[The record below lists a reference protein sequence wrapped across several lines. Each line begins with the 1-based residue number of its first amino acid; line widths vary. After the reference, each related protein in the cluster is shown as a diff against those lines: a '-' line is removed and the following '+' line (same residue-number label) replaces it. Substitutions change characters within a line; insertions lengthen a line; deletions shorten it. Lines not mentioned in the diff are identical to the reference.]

1 MSGLVLFGIL
11 GYMAC
16 IRIYDWW
23 NKCWSLQ
30 RQWVIL

>member
-1 MSGLVLFGIL
+1 MAGLVLFVIL

-23 NKCWSLQ
+23 NGYMESYFND
-30 RQWVIL
+30 

>member
-1 MSGLVLFGIL
+1 MAGFILFGFL

-23 NKCWSLQ
+23 NGYGELF
-30 RQWVIL
+30 

>member
-1 MSGLVLFGIL
+1 MAGLVLFALL

-23 NKCWSLQ
+23 NGYGELF
-30 RQWVIL
+30 

>member
-1 MSGLVLFGIL
+1 MAGLVLFAIL

-23 NKCWSLQ
+23 NGYGELF
-30 RQWVIL
+30 